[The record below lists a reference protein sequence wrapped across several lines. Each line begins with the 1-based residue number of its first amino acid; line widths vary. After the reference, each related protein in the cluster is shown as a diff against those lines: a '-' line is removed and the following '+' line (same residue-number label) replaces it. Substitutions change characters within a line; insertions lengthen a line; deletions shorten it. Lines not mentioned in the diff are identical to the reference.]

1 MLGISNMISPL
12 KIIFPTVSFNSIF
25 MVHQGMS
32 IRVRNEMKGDKSMQQ
47 CLFVPPIHFQIN
59 FQITIWIN

>member
-12 KIIFPTVSFNSIF
+12 KIIFPTVNFNSIF
-25 MVHQGMS
+25 MIHQGVS
-32 IRVRNEMKGDKSMQQ
+32 IRVRNEMEGNKSMQE
-47 CLFVPPIHFQIN
+47 CLFVPPIHLQIN

>member
-12 KIIFPTVSFNSIF
+12 KIILPTVCFNPIF
-25 MVHQGMS
+25 MVHQGVS
-32 IRVRNEMKGDKSMQQ
+32 IRVRDEMEGDKSMQE
-47 CLFVPPIHFQIN
+47 CLFVPPIHLQVN